1 MVSGAIAAEV
11 SDQAVGQLDEVGRV
25 MAQLNDWRAIT
36 FVLVVVIVV
45 LLLERYAAQ
54 REMRLERK
62 AMMDAATSMANNAGA
77 VAEALNSVRQ
87 EVVALRLITSRIES
101 FSTAIMHDK
110 RDV

>member
-1 MVSGAIAAEV
+1 MIGGAVAGEAT
-11 SDQAVGQLDEVGRV
+11 QRTVGQIDEVGRV

-45 LLLERYAAQ
+45 LLFERYWSQ

-62 AMMDAATSMANNAGA
+62 AMMEIATQFATSAGA

-87 EVVALRLITSRIES
+87 EVAALRLVTARIAS
-101 FSTAIMHDK
+101 IASSAGHDK
-110 RDV
+110 RDM